1 VVAALIEALH
11 SSSRARKPRRRESSC
26 KRMRSS
32 FLANPALEE
41 GKTLMKAKQ
50 RQLEEKA
57 RPELNDST
65 NEEWGSIPP

>member
-41 GKTLMKAKQ
+41 MGQAKKMKAKQ

-65 NEEWGSIPP
+65 NVEIK